1 MNWNNGQL
9 ARHSRRSYN
18 NDATRQKQ
26 YFAQAK
32 RQKVT
37 DSRRRKYTAENFVPS
52 YLKDPQEISVQ
63 QTPEATRHREPR
75 RRLLTLQDLP
85 ETVQQATEYSKDDG
99 RIEKT
104 KRIHSSQEQD
114 DTSMDAKRRKL
125 LQQSDWSG
133 VELQK
138 PVIITYPETARSR
151 KSFQRHLTHN
161 QLGSPLA
168 EASNNQVSADT
179 VIKIA
184 SQEYRWS
191 PGNNSIRT
199 WHSKGQ
205 STLPETPIIKRGSLY
220 NISSSTSKSLSSFV
234 PESPCAG
241 RALQIGKA
249 KAGRETQVQSMSHTS
264 PSIFDQPLVKAI
276 PATQFLHPQPIRC
289 MPQSVY
295 ARLSD
300 SALSGDV
307 ALNLEP
313 ASLSR
318 LQSDGSSYV
327 AATESKSGESVVAEP
342 VKEDSSSKIS
352 ESPGE
357 FRQPGAC
364 NGLPL
369 LVERNLDLAPPQRP
383 STQAIAG
390 VHDREF
396 PRGSDSLPSSIT
408 TPDVYRIAETSHL
421 GNRLSALPYKRSVP
435 TAPEL
440 GDEDENMM
448 WKRFVLGSCH
458 PVPVATEAVAHCGPD
473 GDEASDSRSNLG
485 VKTAAIEVPTRNASA
500 LENAS
505 LDPTTRRHQG
515 PTPAPTG
522 PAPPLTISAKGPSTT
537 SMRFSN
543 KPQTTSGEEAP
554 SCFGELRDELEAMTP
569 FPTDLKAASQST
581 LPEVQHMT
589 LKPESTFHPPSLFVG
604 RLAAGGGAGAA
615 VAAVVPKASEPEQ
628 SSSSAPKAPSGRV
641 MSRRR
646 RNRRREAGR
655 PDIRALPNIQGDP
668 IEFTP

>member
-37 DSRRRKYTAENFVPS
+37 NSRSRKYNAEDFVPS

-63 QTPEATRHREPR
+63 QTPETTRHREPR

-85 ETVQQATEYSKDDG
+85 ETVQQTTECSKDDR

-104 KRIHSSQEQD
+104 KRIHSSKEQD

-151 KSFQRHLTHN
+151 KSFQRHLSHN
-161 QLGSPLA
+161 QFGSPLA
-168 EASNNQVSADT
+168 EASSNQISANT

-205 STLPETPIIKRGSLY
+205 SALPETPIVKRGSLY
-220 NISSSTSKSLSSFV
+220 DMSSSASKSLSSFV
-234 PESPCAG
+234 PESPCAE

-249 KAGRETQVQSMSHTS
+249 KAGRDTQLQSMSHTS

-300 SALSGDV
+300 SALGGDA

-318 LQSDGSSYV
+318 LQSDGFSYV
-327 AATESKSGESVVAEP
+327 SATESKSGENVVAEP

-352 ESPGE
+352 ESPRD
-357 FRQPGAC
+357 FRQPGIC

-369 LVERNLDLAPPQRP
+369 LVECNLDLPPPRRP
-383 STQAIAG
+383 SSQAIAG

-421 GNRLSALPYKRSVP
+421 GNRLSAPPYKRPVP
-435 TAPEL
+435 SAPEL
-440 GDEDENMM
+440 GDEDENMV

-458 PVPVATEAVAHCGPD
+458 PVPVAIESVGHCGPD
-473 GDEASDSRSNLG
+473 GDEASDSRSKLG
-485 VKTAAIEVPTRNASA
+485 VKTAAIEVPTRNAST
-500 LENAS
+500 LQNAS
-505 LDPTTRRHQG
+505 PPVPTTRRRQS
-515 PTPAPTG
+515 PTPGPTG

-543 KPQTTSGEEAP
+543 KPQTTSGDEAP
-554 SCFGELRDELEAMTP
+554 ACLGELRDELEAMTA
-569 FPTDLKAASQST
+569 FPTDSKAASQST

-589 LKPESTFHPPSLFVG
+589 LKRESTFHPPSLFVG
-604 RLAAGGGAGAA
+604 RLASGDAGAA
-615 VAAVVPKASEPEQ
+615 VAAVPKASETEQ
-628 SSSSAPKAPSGRV
+628 SSFSAPKAPSGRV

>member
-37 DSRRRKYTAENFVPS
+37 DSRRRKYNAENFVPS

-63 QTPEATRHREPR
+63 QIPGATRHREPR
-75 RRLLTLQDLP
+75 SRLLTLQDLP
-85 ETVQQATEYSKDDG
+85 ETLQQATEYPKDGG
-99 RIEKT
+99 RIEKI
-104 KRIHSSQEQD
+104 KRIHNSQEQD
-114 DTSMDAKRRKL
+114 DTSMDAKRRRL

-151 KSFQRHLTHN
+151 KSFQRHLSHS
-161 QLGSPLA
+161 QFGSPLA
-168 EASNNQVSADT
+168 EASNDQISAHT

-184 SQEYRWS
+184 NQEYRWS
-191 PGNNSIRT
+191 PGKSSIRT

-205 STLPETPIIKRGSLY
+205 SALPETPIVERGSLY
-220 NISSSTSKSLSSFV
+220 DISSSASKSFNSFI
-234 PESPCAG
+234 PESPCAE

-300 SALSGDV
+300 SALSSDV

-342 VKEDSSSKIS
+342 VKENSSSKIS
-352 ESPGE
+352 ESPRE
-357 FRQPGAC
+357 FRQPGIC

-369 LVERNLDLAPPQRP
+369 SIERNLDLPSPRRP
-383 STQAIAG
+383 SSQAIAD
-390 VHDREF
+390 VPDRGF
-396 PRGSDSLPSSIT
+396 LRRSDSLPSSIT

-421 GNRLSALPYKRSVP
+421 GNQLSALPYKRSVP
-435 TAPEL
+435 MAPEL
-440 GDEDENMM
+440 GNEDENMV

-458 PVPVATEAVAHCGPD
+458 SVPVAIKSSEHCGPE
-473 GDEASDSRSNLG
+473 GDEASDSRSKLG
-485 VKTAAIEVPTRNASA
+485 VKTAAIE
-500 LENAS
+500 ENAS
-505 LDPTTRRHQG
+505 PGPTTRRCQV
-515 PTPAPTG
+515 PTPAPIG

-543 KPQTTSGEEAP
+543 KPQTTCDDEAP
-554 SCFGELRDELEAMTP
+554 ACFVELRDEPEVMTA
-569 FPTDLKAASQST
+569 FPTESKTVSQST

-604 RLAAGGGAGAA
+604 RLAASGGAGAA
-615 VAAVVPKASEPEQ
+615 VAAVPKTSEPEQ
-628 SSSSAPKAPSGRV
+628 SSSFAPKAPSGRV

>member
-26 YFAQAK
+26 YFALAK

-37 DSRRRKYTAENFVPS
+37 DSRRRKYNAEDFVPS

-63 QTPEATRHREPR
+63 QIPEATRHREPR
-75 RRLLTLQDLP
+75 SRLLTLQDFP
-85 ETVQQATEYSKDDG
+85 ETLQQATEYPKDG
-99 RIEKT
+99 GHIKKI
-104 KRIHSSQEQD
+104 KRIHNSQEQD
-114 DTSMDAKRRKL
+114 DTSMDAKRRRL

-151 KSFQRHLTHN
+151 KSFQRHLSHS
-161 QLGSPLA
+161 QFGSPLA
-168 EASNNQVSADT
+168 EASNDQISAHT

-184 SQEYRWS
+184 NQEYRWS
-191 PGNNSIRT
+191 PGKSSIRT

-205 STLPETPIIKRGSLY
+205 SALPETPIVERGSLY
-220 NISSSTSKSLSSFV
+220 DISSSASKSFSSFI
-234 PESPCAG
+234 PESPCAE

-249 KAGRETQVQSMSHTS
+249 KAGREMQ
-264 PSIFDQPLVKAI
+264 K
-276 PATQFLHPQPIRC
+276 
-289 MPQSVY
+289 
-295 ARLSD
+295 RL
-300 SALSGDV
+300 
-307 ALNLEP
+307 
-313 ASLSR
+313 
-318 LQSDGSSYV
+318 
-327 AATESKSGESVVAEP
+327 
-342 VKEDSSSKIS
+342 
-352 ESPGE
+352 
-357 FRQPGAC
+357 
-364 NGLPL
+364 
-369 LVERNLDLAPPQRP
+369 
-383 STQAIAG
+383 
-390 VHDREF
+390 
-396 PRGSDSLPSSIT
+396 
-408 TPDVYRIAETSHL
+408 
-421 GNRLSALPYKRSVP
+421 VP

-440 GDEDENMM
+440 GNEDENMV

-458 PVPVATEAVAHCGPD
+458 SVPVAIKSAEHCGPE
-473 GDEASDSRSNLG
+473 GDEASDSRSKLG
-485 VKTAAIEVPTRNASA
+485 VKTAAIE
-500 LENAS
+500 ENAS
-505 LDPTTRRHQG
+505 PGPTTRRYQV
-515 PTPAPTG
+515 PTPAPIG

-543 KPQTTSGEEAP
+543 KPQTTCDDEAP
-554 SCFGELRDELEAMTP
+554 ACFSQLRDEPEVMTA
-569 FPTDLKAASQST
+569 FPTESKAVSQST

-604 RLAAGGGAGAA
+604 RLAASGGAGAA
-615 VAAVVPKASEPEQ
+615 VAAVPKTSEPEQ
-628 SSSSAPKAPSGRV
+628 SSSFAPKAPSGRV